1 MAEIFTEWVWVRA
14 SDGRPAP
21 VPKELVELAAE
32 ATQATLRRRRLAR
45 K

>member
-14 SDGRPAP
+14 GDGRPAP

-32 ATQATLRRRRLAR
+32 ATEATLHQRRLA
-45 K
+45 KK

>member
-21 VPKELVELAAE
+21 VPKELVALAAV
-32 ATQATLRRRRLAR
+32 ATEATLRERRHTKR
-45 K
+45 